1 MENKI
6 PSIVIM
12 PQRCMK
18 MHNKPIIVLLW
29 WTNIAD
35 EVPAQTIWA
44 FEKSFTYLRTAAD
57 PQNSITECNNDPS
70 RIRSPKTDPMKMA
83 TKYRT
88 AWQYNSRLAEWQEID
103 VNTGICLL
111 ELEEQNMR
119 VGGWLPVDVWAEKET
134 QVILTHYMTHREGER
149 TAVWIMKRF
158 KRKPNNI
165 YILQPYDRV

>member
-18 MHNKPIIVLLW
+18 MHNNCFIMVDKHCGW
-29 WTNIAD
+29 SSGTN
-35 EVPAQTIWA
+35 WA
-44 FEKSFTYLRTAAD
+44 FEKSFTYLHTAD

-119 VGGWLPVDVWAEKET
+119 VGGGLPVDVWAEKET
-134 QVILTHYMTHREGER
+134 QVILTHYMTQRRWENGGLDHE
-149 TAVWIMKRF
+149 A
-158 KRKPNNI
+158 
-165 YILQPYDRV
+165 L